1 MYILS
6 VTLIFEISR
15 SKVKILEKVFNL
27 YSYRI
32 IRRIFISF
40 FFLLINL
47 IIFISH
53 PIFFSIMLIIRSI
66 IIGLI
71 CIKINLSWFFYLLVL
86 VFLGGV
92 IILIIYI
99 NTLAINEKF
108 FFYKIKFKFVY
119 VSLFF
124 IIIQLLFYK
133 NNFIKINFSNY
144 ISITLYNSIN
154 SIFIVFLIFYLLLT
168 LICVVKLVKF
178 EFGPLI
184 KRLYNLFNNFI

>member
-6 VTLIFEISR
+6 VTLTFEISR

-27 YSYRI
+27 YPLRI
-32 IRRIFISF
+32 IRRIFITF

-47 IIFISH
+47 ILFISH
-53 PIFFSIMLIIRSI
+53 PIFFSLILIIRSI

-71 CIKINLSWFFYLLVL
+71 CIKFNLSWFFYLLVL

-92 IILIIYI
+92 IVLIIYI

-108 FFYKIKFKFVY
+108 FFYKFKFKLIY
-119 VSLFF
+119 IF
-124 IIIQLLFYK
+124 ILVIPLQLLFYK
-133 NNFIKINFSNY
+133 RGFIKINYSNY
-144 ISITLYNSIN
+144 LSINLYRSIN
-154 SIFIVFLIFYLLLT
+154 SVLLVFLILYLLLT

-184 KRLYNLFNNFI
+184 KRLYNLFDSLF